1 MDLGS
6 RRWREAD
13 ENDDAITARIPTDGV
28 DVEIGFPVVNGPNV
42 AGLIYVDIGATHGRD
57 KAWRAWWMAVTVQR
71 GAVM

>member
-28 DVEIGFPVVNGPNV
+28 DVEIGFPVVNGPKV
-42 AGLIYVDIGATHGRD
+42 AGLIYVDVGQTHHWD
-57 KAWRAWWMAVTVQR
+57 KAGRPWWMAVTVQR
-71 GAVM
+71 RAVM

>member
-13 ENDDAITARIPTDGV
+13 ENDDTIAARITADGV

-42 AGLIYVDIGATHGRD
+42 AGLIDVDVGATHGWD
-57 KAWRAWWMAVTVQR
+57 KAWRAWWIAVTVQR
-71 GAVM
+71 RAVM